1 MSGTANDIRDLVNR
15 FNGLVQDLQDGI
27 NDVLGWV
34 PWGLGWLADKIRDL
48 WNGLMDKIQ
57 EFFDPL
63 VQILTHLGEPST
75 VSSKADQWSSNV
87 GSPVSARVAL
97 ADVGSLAVDDSWK
110 GTAADQYKQ
119 KATLQKS
126 ALQNIKTQFTDGI
139 SSALKDVSSA
149 IQIFF
154 GLMIVA
160 IGAWVAAII
169 TALGATATIF
179 GIPAGILIAIAAGGA
194 FGAAFWGAGENLKS
208 QCRSAKTLLEQKMS
222 ENTAYPNGA
231 WPQAT
236 L

>member
-27 NDVLGWV
+27 NDVLDWV

-48 WNGLMDKIQ
+48 WNGLMGKIK

-63 VQILTHLGEPST
+63 VEILSHLGEPST

-97 ADVGSLAVDDSWK
+97 ADVGSLAVDDNWK
-110 GTAADQYKQ
+110 GSAADQYKQ
-119 KATLQKS
+119 KAPLQKT

-149 IQIFF
+149 IQMFF

-160 IGAWVAAII
+160 IGAWIAAII

-179 GIPAGILIAIAAGGA
+179 GIPAGILIAIAAGSGVR
-194 FGAAFWGAGENLKS
+194 GGVLGRGREPQVPVPERQDAARAEDVGEH
-208 QCRSAKTLLEQKMS
+208 RVPERGVAV
-222 ENTAYPNGA
+222 
-231 WPQAT
+231 AT

>member
-1 MSGTANDIRDLVNR
+1 MY
-15 FNGLVQDLQDGI
+15 
-27 NDVLGWV
+27 
-34 PWGLGWLADKIRDL
+34 
-48 WNGLMDKIQ
+48 
-57 EFFDPL
+57 PL
-63 VQILTHLGEPST
+63 LP
-75 VSSKADQWSSNV
+75 
-87 GSPVSARVAL
+87 
-97 ADVGSLAVDDSWK
+97 
-110 GTAADQYKQ
+110 
-119 KATLQKS
+119 
-126 ALQNIKTQFTDGI
+126 
-139 SSALKDVSSA
+139 

-231 WPQAT
+231 WPVAT

>member
-1 MSGTANDIRDLVNR
+1 M
-15 FNGLVQDLQDGI
+15 
-27 NDVLGWV
+27 
-34 PWGLGWLADKIRDL
+34 
-48 WNGLMDKIQ
+48 
-57 EFFDPL
+57 
-63 VQILTHLGEPST
+63 
-75 VSSKADQWSSNV
+75 SSNV

-97 ADVGSLAVDDSWK
+97 ADVGSLAVDDNWK

-119 KATLQKS
+119 KAPLQKT

-169 TALGATATIF
+169 TALVAPRRPSSASPPGT
-179 GIPAGILIAIAAGGA
+179 LIAIAAGGA
-194 FGAAFWGAGENLKS
+194 FGAAFWGADKNLKVVR
-208 QCRSAKTLLEQKMS
+208 CRSAKTLLEQKMS